1 MWCSGYKPR
10 YHSAAFRSSRRRL
23 VVLWSLFGFFIISLE
38 SSGSSCCP
46 PKNFLTWVMF
56 RLYSTPSASRV
67 KLFPCWP
74 SQLTVL
80 IKILKSFCHGFV
92 IVSQDLYL
100 QVQYRIRYLIVS
112 CRCISEPL
120 PRTPISS
127 MWKSNTCGILVWIY
141 RPNISFAG
149 LIRETEWGADRCII
163 RYGCHASFQVFFLL
177 CKCFFFLFIRNLF
190 CLSTFLLAYGHKR
203 VIGLCWI
210 SFLSINFDRRKS
222 AKVIANRA
230 FFCVNIIYHP
240 FINPELINTTYQRKW
255 GNLFI

>member
-100 QVQYRIRYLIVS
+100 QVQNIEFGTSLFHVAVSLNLYRELQYLQCESQTLAVFWFES
-112 CRCISEPL
+112 TV
-120 PRTPISS
+120 RTSASLDWFEKLNEVLIGASS
-127 MWKSNTCGILVWIY
+127 DTVAMPPS
-141 RPNISFAG
+141 RSFSYSAN
-149 LIRETEWGADRCII
+149 
-163 RYGCHASFQVFFLL
+163 VFF
-177 CKCFFFLFIRNLF
+177 
-190 CLSTFLLAYGHKR
+190 
-203 VIGLCWI
+203 
-210 SFLSINFDRRKS
+210 SFS
-222 AKVIANRA
+222 
-230 FFCVNIIYHP
+230 
-240 FINPELINTTYQRKW
+240 
-255 GNLFI
+255 